1 MPRFAANLTTLFT
14 ELPFPERFGAAAAA
28 GFRAVEVQDPYLERA
43 SVIAEQL
50 QLHQLQ
56 LVLFNSPLGTR
67 PGDRGLAALPGRE
80 PDFWRTLEVALDYAR
95 VLKCPRIRIVCGHVG
110 AMNRDAMESA
120 LIANLKRAAPHAAAS
135 GVALLLEPLNPRD
148 VPGYLLANTDSAL
161 RIIDAVGHSN
171 VRLQLDFYHCYM
183 SQGDLGGHATRLF
196 GRYDHVQFSNAPGR
210 HEPGVGEINYPCLF
224 ALLDRLGYDG
234 WVGCE
239 YFPSSST
246 LASLAWARSWGIGS
260 QPTAAARP
268 R

>member
-14 ELPFPERFGAAAAA
+14 ELPFLQRFGAAAAA
-28 GFRAVEVQDPYLERA
+28 GFQAVEMQDPFLESA
-43 SVIAEQL
+43 PAIAEQL

-56 LVLFNSPLGTR
+56 LVLFNSPPGTR
-67 PGDRGLAALPGRE
+67 PDDRGLAALPGRE
-80 PDFWRTLEVALDYAR
+80 QDFRRSFETALDYAR
-95 VLKCPRIRIVCGHVG
+95 VLKCPRIRVVCGHVG
-110 AMNRDAMESA
+110 AMNRDAMEGA

-135 GVALLLEPLNPRD
+135 GVSLLLEPLNPRD
-148 VPGYLLANTDSAL
+148 VPGYLLADTDAAL
-161 RIIDAVGHSN
+161 RIIDRVGHSK
-171 VRLQLDFYHCYM
+171 VRLQLDLYHCYM

-210 HEPGVGEINYPCLF
+210 HEPGCGEIHYPYLF

-246 LASLAWARSWGIGS
+246 LESLAWAREWGIGS
-260 QPTAAARP
+260 GPGRVPRP